1 MCGIAGIF
9 APEHPAVELQRIV
22 LRMREVLSHRGPD
35 DLGLYTDNGIA
46 LAHTRLSI
54 IDLKGGRQPL
64 SNEEG
69 TIHLVANGEIYNYK
83 SLQRQLITRGHHLR
97 TQSDCEVIIHLYE
110 DEGENCLENLDG
122 MFAFALWDSKNR
134 KLLLARD
141 RFGMKPLYVAATREG
156 VCFASELTAILNS
169 RLLEAELDSQALYG
183 YLAFSYVP
191 GPGSVFKNVQKVNP
205 AERLIVS
212 NGSIQR
218 DVYWTPR
225 RVVVPRK
232 RSLAVGELSE
242 RLEKSVLSHLVAD
255 VPVAAFLS
263 GGIDSSSVVAMAQK
277 HTCID
282 TFCVSFPHTDI
293 DEAPIAR
300 RVAEQLGTRHHE
312 IQINIDPVALL
323 TEVVKYMD
331 EPFADSSALPT
342 FAVCREARKIAKVV
356 LSGDG
361 GDEVFGGYTGR
372 YRIAALKATVP
383 GPARLARL
391 LRTLPPWR
399 SGRRRSLPEMLEL
412 ANLPDEE
419 VYVLER
425 QITKASVRAHL
436 FGPSISTKAEEALR
450 EIPARPLSMAYDWHS
465 VHRAL
470 WMDLMTSLPDDMLT
484 KVDRMSMAHGL
495 EVRVPLLD
503 HHLVEFALSL
513 PAKWLV
519 SPLPLEGKRLVRQVV
534 APRLPDG
541 VLNRPK
547 RGFVIPLNAWLR
559 DYFLSLFDT
568 LCLGSDSHLAGL
580 FDLQTVRNIRQ
591 QPLGKSPRQDLYAL
605 LILELWLR
613 WIKNALNTC

>member
-9 APEHPAVELQRIV
+9 APKHSAVELQRIV
-22 LRMREVLSHRGPD
+22 LRMRDVLSHRGPD
-35 DLGLYTDNGIA
+35 DLGIYTDNSIA

-54 IDLKGGRQPL
+54 IDLKGGHQPL

-83 SLQRQLITRGHHLR
+83 SLQRKLITRGHHLR

-110 DEGENCLENLDG
+110 DEGENCLENLEG

-141 RFGMKPLYVAATREG
+141 RFGIKPLYVATAREG

-169 RLLEAELDSQALYG
+169 SLLEAELDSQALYG

-205 AERLIVS
+205 AERLIVR

-218 DVYWTPR
+218 DIYWTPR
-225 RVVVPRK
+225 RMVVPRK

-242 RLEKSVLSHLVAD
+242 RLEESVRSHLVAD

-263 GGIDSSSVVAMAQK
+263 GGIDSSSVVTMAQK
-277 HTCID
+277 HTRID

-383 GPARLARL
+383 GPATLARL

-399 SGRRRSLPEMLEL
+399 SGRRQSLPEMLEL
-412 ANLPDEE
+412 ASLPDEE
-419 VYVLER
+419 LYILER
-425 QITKASVRAHL
+425 QITKVSDRTAL
-436 FGPSISTKAEEALR
+436 FGDSMIAEAESALR
-450 EIPARPLSMAYDWHS
+450 EIPAKQLTIMGKRHP

-513 PAKWLV
+513 PSKWLV

-534 APRLPDG
+534 APWLPDG

-547 RGFVIPLNAWLR
+547 SGFVIPLNAWLR

-580 FDLQTVRNIRQ
+580 LDLQAVRNIRR

-613 WIKNALNTC
+613 RMKNAHNT